1 MVYLLQQ
8 FQTVIQL
15 LKKLI
20 KKDKKLMDLLIMA
33 INIFHLNFHRQDLR
47 NNVGINMGFI
57 YNKLLVKKI
66 NKQVKF
72 HIQING

>member
-20 KKDKKLMDLLIMA
+20 KKDKKLMGLLIMA
-33 INIFHLNFHRQDLR
+33 ISIFHLNSHRQNLR